1 MEVAGWSNPPRCRRA
16 DPQGAF
22 RPDPVFQGQLR
33 DKILMSTFPVR
44 RAALL
49 LLLLLLG
56 PVGNAGAQAP
66 PAKAPAPAT
75 TPPPAPATTPAPA
88 PLVTPQSLTVMVVD
102 VQALLQNSKAAKMVR
117 GQIEQKRNEYTK
129 EISREEEALR
139 TERDAL
145 QRQQAS
151 MSPETL
157 NKKGREFQQK
167 VNDLDRD
174 VQSKRAAL
182 EKSNNEALTRIQQ
195 TMLKII
201 ADLARQ
207 RRANLVLQRTD
218 LVLFDQSFD
227 VTDEVMQKLDE
238 ELPVLTVNFAAPEP
252 VPAASAAPAEPAPP
266 TPTAKAA
273 TGRAR
278 KK

>member
-1 MEVAGWSNPPRCRRA
+1 MPNFFSP
-16 DPQGAF
+16 
-22 RPDPVFQGQLR
+22 
-33 DKILMSTFPVR
+33 

-49 LLLLLLG
+49 LSLVLLAG
-56 PVGNAGAQAP
+56 FVGNAAAQAP
-66 PAKAPAPAT
+66 PAKTPTPPGKAQAQAPAPTAAP
-75 TPPPAPATTPAPA
+75 PPPAPLPAA
-88 PLVTPQSLTVMVVD
+88 PQTLSVMVVD

-129 EISREEEALR
+129 EISRAEETLR
-139 TERDAL
+139 TERDTL

-151 MSPETL
+151 MSPDTL

-195 TMLKII
+195 SMLKII
-201 ADLARQ
+201 ADIARQ

-238 ELPVLTVNFAAPEP
+238 ELPVLTVNFATPEP
-252 VPAASAAPAEPAPP
+252 VPAASATPEEAPPAPAA
-266 TPTAKAA
+266 TTRAATAKS
-273 TGRAR
+273 
-278 KK
+278 KKK

>member
-1 MEVAGWSNPPRCRRA
+1 MPNVL
-16 DPQGAF
+16 F
-22 RPDPVFQGQLR
+22 
-33 DKILMSTFPVR
+33 R

-49 LLLLLLG
+49 SALLLG
-56 PVGNAGAQAP
+56 LVGNAAAQTP
-66 PAKAPAPAT
+66 PAKAPSPSPA
-75 TPPPAPATTPAPA
+75 PPPAHAPSPPA
-88 PLVTPQSLTVMVVD
+88 PLPAAQNLSVMVVD

-129 EISREEEALR
+129 EISREEETLR
-139 TERDAL
+139 TERDTL

-195 TMLKII
+195 SMLKII
-201 ADLARQ
+201 ADIARQ

-218 LVLFDQSFD
+218 LVLFDQAFD

-238 ELPVLTVNFAAPEP
+238 ELPVLTVNFATPEP
-252 VPAASAAPAEPAPP
+252 VPAASAAPAETAPAPAA
-266 TPTAKAA
+266 TTRAATAKP
-273 TGRAR
+273 
-278 KK
+278 KKK